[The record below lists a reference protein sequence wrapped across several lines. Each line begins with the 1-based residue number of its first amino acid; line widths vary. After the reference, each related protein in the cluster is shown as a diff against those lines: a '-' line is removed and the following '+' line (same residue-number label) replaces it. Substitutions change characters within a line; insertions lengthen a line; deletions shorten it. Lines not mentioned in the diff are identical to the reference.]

1 MAQLSDASEST
12 LRNRT
17 NREGLPSHLQSKNPL
32 YSNRPSSAPPVS
44 PNDNRFEYLTL
55 DDEPNTSDNPYTV
68 TQQQQQALLQHDQS
82 DTYLESR
89 STAIETIE
97 STIAELGGIFQQLA
111 QMVSEQRESVQ
122 RIDANTEDVVMNV
135 DRANLEIMK
144 YWKRVSGNRMLMVKI
159 FGILILF
166 FLLFVVLR

>member
-1 MAQLSDASEST
+1 M
-12 LRNRT
+12 RNRT
-17 NREGLPSHLQSKNPL
+17 NRSGHLQHMSHLQNNPL
-32 YSNRPSSAPPVS
+32 YANRSASAPPIS
-44 PNDNRFEYLTL
+44 PTDESRFEYLSL
-55 DDEPNTSDNPYTV
+55 DDDTGSQGDNPYQLTH
-68 TQQQQQALLQHDQS
+68 QQQQSQALMTQDAS

-122 RIDANTEDVVMNV
+122 RIDANTEDVEMNIE
-135 DRANLEIMK
+135 RANFEIMK
-144 YWKRVSGNRMLMVKI
+144 YWKRVSGNRMLMIKI

-166 FLLFVVLR
+166 FFLFVILR

>member
-1 MAQLSDASEST
+1 MT
-12 LRNRT
+12 
-17 NREGLPSHLQSKNPL
+17 HLQNNPL
-32 YSNRPSSAPPVS
+32 YAHRASSAPPTS
-44 PNDNRFEYLTL
+44 PTKTDDGRFEYLSL
-55 DDEPNTSDNPYTV
+55 DDVTSNQADNPYVV
-68 TQQQQQALLQHDQS
+68 TQQQSQALMTQDASDQ
-82 DTYLESR
+82 YLESR

-122 RIDANTEDVVMNV
+122 RIDANTEDVEMNIE
-135 DRANLEIMK
+135 RANFEIMK

-166 FLLFVVLR
+166 FLLFVMLR

>member
-1 MAQLSDASEST
+1 LPPH
-12 LRNRT
+12 LRN
-17 NREGLPSHLQSKNPL
+17 NPL
-32 YSNRPSSAPPVS
+32 YTQRSSSAPPTS
-44 PNDNRFEYLTL
+44 PTGAHPEPRFEYLSL
-55 DDEPNTSDNPYTV
+55 DDEEETSLKSGTNQADNPYAN
-68 TQQQQQALLQHDQS
+68 QQQQALMQE
-82 DTYLESR
+82 DTSAMYLESR

-135 DRANLEIMK
+135 DRAQYEIAR
-144 YWKRVSGNRMLMVKI
+144 YWRRVSGNRMLMVKI

-166 FLLFVVLR
+166 FLLFVMLR

>member
-1 MAQLSDASEST
+1 M
-12 LRNRT
+12 N
-17 NREGLPSHLQSKNPL
+17 HLQSNPL
-32 YSNRPSSAPPVS
+32 YAHRASSAPPTS
-44 PNDNRFEYLTL
+44 PTKEADGRFEYLSL
-55 DDEPNTSDNPYTV
+55 DDDTSPNQADNPYAAR
-68 TQQQQQALLQHDQS
+68 QEQSQALMTLDASDQ
-82 DTYLESR
+82 YLESR

-122 RIDANTEDVVMNV
+122 RIDANTEDVEMNIE
-135 DRANLEIMK
+135 RANFEIMK

-166 FLLFVVLR
+166 FLLFVILR

>member
-1 MAQLSDASEST
+1 MI
-12 LRNRT
+12 RNRANKET
-17 NREGLPSHLQSKNPL
+17 GHLQHMNHLQSNPL
-32 YSNRPSSAPPVS
+32 YAHRSSSAPPIS
-44 PNDNRFEYLTL
+44 PSHDDNRFEYLSL
-55 DDEPNTSDNPYTV
+55 DDDPNTNQADNPYQI
-68 TQQQQQALLQHDQS
+68 TQQQSQALMTQDASDQ
-82 DTYLESR
+82 YLESR

-122 RIDANTEDVVMNV
+122 RIDANTEDVEMNV
-135 DRANLEIMK
+135 ERANMEIMK

-166 FLLFVVLR
+166 FLLFVILR

>member
-1 MAQLSDASEST
+1 M
-12 LRNRT
+12 
-17 NREGLPSHLQSKNPL
+17 SHLQSNPL
-32 YSNRPSSAPPVS
+32 YAHRSSSAPPTS
-44 PNDNRFEYLTL
+44 PTKENNRFEYLSL
-55 DDEPNTSDNPYTV
+55 DDETSSNQADNPYQI
-68 TQQQQQALLQHDQS
+68 TQQQSQALMTQDASDQ
-82 DTYLESR
+82 YLESR

-122 RIDANTEDVVMNV
+122 RIDANTEDVEMNIE
-135 DRANLEIMK
+135 RANFEIMK

-166 FLLFVVLR
+166 FLLFVILR

>member
-1 MAQLSDASEST
+1 
-12 LRNRT
+12 
-17 NREGLPSHLQSKNPL
+17 
-32 YSNRPSSAPPVS
+32 
-44 PNDNRFEYLTL
+44 L
-55 DDEPNTSDNPYTV
+55 DDEPPIQNDNPYTM
-68 TQQQQQALLQHDQS
+68 TQQQQQSQALMTYDQS
-82 DTYLESR
+82 DSYLESR
-89 STAIETIE
+89 SSAIETIE

-144 YWKRVSGNRMLMVKI
+144 YWKRVSGNRMLLVKI

-166 FLLFVVLR
+166 FLLFVILR